1 MMVQYDNDGPELTL
15 WGLFVLLLV
24 IFVAVYF
31 LSGCVAA
38 KTEVVAPIDAKVDA
52 KVALVQEESQTQDID
67 AEGDVTVYNIGNVG
81 WAASAAG
88 IGWALML
95 FGRRKPQRAVDRI
108 VTELGRGTSN
118 QLETR
123 TVIRNINNVGTRDKG
138 YDATERYIHSRVRLA
153 KAKKV

>member
-1 MMVQYDNDGPELTL
+1 MEYDNDGAELSL
-15 WGLFVLLLV
+15 WGLFVLLVV

-31 LSGCVAA
+31 LSGCLAA
-38 KTEVVAPIDAKVDA
+38 KTEVDIKPDI
-52 KVALVQEESQTQDID
+52 ALVSKDQTID

-108 VTELGRGTSN
+108 VAELYRGSALGVGA
-118 QLETR
+118 Q
-123 TVIRNINNVGTRDKG
+123 TVIKTINNVGKSDKG
-138 YDATERYIHSRVRLA
+138 YDQTERYIHARVQV
-153 KAKKV
+153 AKKVPLPRK